1 MIPRFNPQNRLL
13 LGFMLVVHVVLLV
26 LNAVWMSPTL
36 DEPAH
41 VVAGISHLQMGDFSL
56 YRVNPPLIPMVTAV
70 PVMLAG
76 YEMNFPEVLND
87 TLSRNEFRLGE
98 QFVKQNGR
106 RAVWLV
112 TLGRLPIIGF
122 SLLGAMTCFLWG
134 SDLYGHR
141 SGLLASGLWC
151 FSPLV
156 LGHAALLTPDAPA
169 AALGTLACYTFWR
182 WLKQPTWQQTIT
194 TGIILGLAELSKMTL
209 ILFYP
214 LWPVLWIIYRWN
226 ERSTMTFSRWRSE
239 GVMLIARMLIGLYV
253 INLGYLFSGSLVPLK
268 EYVFRSEM
276 LGAIRDEANFGN
288 RFKDSWLGELP
299 IPLPY
304 DYVLGI
310 DHQQRDFEHFWGP
323 SYLRGQFQQQ
333 GWWYYY
339 LYALLVK
346 TPLGTMGL
354 LFLTIYCRSR
364 RILPKP
370 AFRDELV
377 LLAPAIFVFVV
388 VSSKTGFSHHLRY
401 LFPCIPLTFVWIGQ
415 VAQVVSIALRTT
427 VQYELGGKA
436 VVQSRPHSPSEV
448 GRKTG
453 RFAFVTQRVTATPVT
468 NPAPCRS
475 RCLSHVQARCLSVLV
490 VGCSLWTL
498 TSSLWHYPHS
508 LAYFNELAGGPRRGA
523 EHLLN
528 SNIDWGQDLLH
539 LERWIRSQPGNEP
552 VFLAFDNYYNPF
564 VLEIPRIAPWP
575 LRSGHKAVL
584 EGKPNDNVLT
594 IPEGYYAISANQL
607 YEFPWPLR
615 DRDGTQY
622 HLDLRPMEALRAM
635 EPVGWVGY
643 SIRIYTASQ
652 VKAAYQASGK

>member
-1 MIPRFNPQNRLL
+1 M
-13 LGFMLVVHVVLLV
+13 
-26 LNAVWMSPTL
+26 
-36 DEPAH
+36 
-41 VVAGISHLQMGDFSL
+41 
-56 YRVNPPLIPMVTAV
+56 
-70 PVMLAG
+70 
-76 YEMNFPEVLND
+76 
-87 TLSRNEFRLGE
+87 
-98 QFVKQNGR
+98 
-106 RAVWLV
+106 
-112 TLGRLPIIGF
+112 
-122 SLLGAMTCFLWG
+122 
-134 SDLYGHR
+134 
-141 SGLLASGLWC
+141 
-151 FSPLV
+151 
-156 LGHAALLTPDAPA
+156 
-169 AALGTLACYTFWR
+169 
-182 WLKQPTWQQTIT
+182 
-194 TGIILGLAELSKMTL
+194 
-209 ILFYP
+209 
-214 LWPVLWIIYRWN
+214 
-226 ERSTMTFSRWRSE
+226 
-239 GVMLIARMLIGLYV
+239 
-253 INLGYLFSGSLVPLK
+253 
-268 EYVFRSEM
+268 
-276 LGAIRDEANFGN
+276 
-288 RFKDSWLGELP
+288 
-299 IPLPY
+299 
-304 DYVLGI
+304 
-310 DHQQRDFEHFWGP
+310 
-323 SYLRGQFQQQ
+323 
-333 GWWYYY
+333 
-339 LYALLVK
+339 
-346 TPLGTMGL
+346 
-354 LFLTIYCRSR
+354 
-364 RILPKP
+364 
-370 AFRDELV
+370 
-377 LLAPAIFVFVV
+377 
-388 VSSKTGFSHHLRY
+388 
-401 LFPCIPLTFVWIGQ
+401 
-415 VAQVVSIALRTT
+415 VSIALRTT

-652 VKAAYQASGK
+652 MTAAYQP